1 MATQVMDKQAL
12 DDVLN
17 ELDMRAQQR
26 QEHEAEDNYWVCQR
40 RYPRHPFRCGCVV
53 RFLPA
58 GYSTVSELS
67 GRTRNLSRTGLG
79 VLVRRVF
86 GQGEPIEVEISPPGR
101 PAMFMGGLVRF
112 CRYVSRGYHELGI
125 ELKVSAP
132 KPIFSANPTQ
142 ALRTLDWLSPQPMM
156 PTR

>member
-1 MATQVMDKQAL
+1 MPAQTVDYQAL

-17 ELDMRAQQR
+17 ELDIRANRR
-26 QEHEAEDNYWVCQR
+26 QDHEAEDDYWVCQR
-40 RYPRHPFRCGCVV
+40 RHPRHPFRCGCTV

-58 GYSTVSELS
+58 GYSTVSALP

-86 GQGEPIEVEISPPGR
+86 AQGEPVEVEIVLPGR
-101 PAMFMGGLVRF
+101 PPMFMGGVVRF
-112 CRYVSRGYHELGI
+112 CRYASRGYHELGV
-125 ELKVSAP
+125 ELKTSAA

-142 ALRTLDWLSPQPMM
+142 ALRTLDWLSPP
-156 PTR
+156 PVLPAR